1 MFPWKVLIKTAIF
14 FDGQNSQFSCRLF
27 YNNYKVYKTYASVKT
42 QEICYSRVQFLSD
55 TLKLEFCILGA
66 LHHICSWPP
75 HAFIYRSI
83 IQVLWTPNQNLE
95 YIIRIIT
102 RRKIRIIIKQ
112 PSVDVIFEQP
122 ESIKVT
128 LYSNV
133 YRRFW
138 IFKEENWWGEYILVL
153 VVKW

>member
-1 MFPWKVLIKTAIF
+1 M
-14 FDGQNSQFSCRLF
+14 
-27 YNNYKVYKTYASVKT
+27 
-42 QEICYSRVQFLSD
+42 
-55 TLKLEFCILGA
+55 
-66 LHHICSWPP
+66 
-75 HAFIYRSI
+75 
-83 IQVLWTPNQNLE
+83 LWTPNQNLE

-122 ESIKVT
+122 ESRKVT

-138 IFKEENWWGEYILVL
+138 IFKEEN
-153 VVKW
+153 